1 MNIHAEKSHTTQ
13 PPFLLQNGIKEN
25 PNPFITEIVTM
36 SPRLGMEFI
45 TERIPREFFKEGL
58 KPQAHGIGVIIAPHR
73 MEHPRY
79 RFSFGND
86 IARIQQYVM
95 LGFPAKS
102 SGVFYPEV
110 HHIHAHLSRS
120 PRRRRT
126 TSRQR
131 PQVFQWD
138 NATCRD
144 HTNGSILFGT
154 AHPKEIAP
162 LPPKEKQQSMCPSRL
177 WLMHGNCV

>member
-1 MNIHAEKSHTTQ
+1 
-13 PPFLLQNGIKEN
+13 
-25 PNPFITEIVTM
+25 M

-45 TERIPREFFKEGL
+45 PERIPREFFKEGL

-73 MEHPRY
+73 MEYPRH
-79 RFSFGND
+79 RFSFSND

-95 LGFPAKS
+95 LGVS
-102 SGVFYPEV
+102 SQVVGVFYPEV

-144 HTNGSILFGT
+144 HTNGAILFGT
-154 AHPKEIAP
+154 AHPQRNRPATSQRETSN
-162 LPPKEKQQSMCPSRL
+162 Q
-177 WLMHGNCV
+177 CVFSLVADARKLRMNNPRQLFG